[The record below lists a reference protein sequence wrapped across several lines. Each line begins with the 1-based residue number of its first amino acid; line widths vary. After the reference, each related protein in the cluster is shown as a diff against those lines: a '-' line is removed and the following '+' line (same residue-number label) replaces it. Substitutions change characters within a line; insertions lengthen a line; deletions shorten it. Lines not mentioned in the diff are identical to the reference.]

1 MMFIAACSSKGQLF
15 SLSKKAVNRS
25 SIDVWFEDD
34 LDVVELTVVDECE
47 EIMLRTR
54 KLSLMAPPP
63 FSHSS
68 TSKRKSIAGRLPPVI
83 INEAELFAI
92 GVEGG
97 RSVHRKRSY
106 VVQHNKST
114 TKNNNINNVNT
125 KLHFRRH
132 TVQPSLFVTT
142 SQGSTPVLPAPVKS
156 KELLVTML
164 RRILRLV
171 RTLCRVSIAIRR
183 YAVNKNDSRILMDFQ
198 HFLKPPS
205 TDNLPTLSKE
215 MNRGNMYFNKH
226 VYSIDSNHAFP
237 IWARKMCATI
247 PDARTPDALEKLK
260 RYLRGHPTFMQF
272 DEETQSQLAKN
283 VLYHRYDRK
292 RIILNQVN
300 LFITGGQRRLTGIS
314 FQLILNSNSLAL

>member
-1 MMFIAACSSKGQLF
+1 MFIATGGGSEQLF
-15 SLSKKAVNRS
+15 TSRKAAS
-25 SIDVWFEDD
+25 SDSRTVCLEDD
-34 LDVVELTVVDECE
+34 LDVVELTPIDEGGE

-54 KLSLMAPPP
+54 KLSMMPLP
-63 FSHSS
+63 SS
-68 TSKRKSIAGRLPPVI
+68 SDNSRSKRKSVAGRLPPVI
-83 INEAELFAI
+83 INEVELFSIDGA
-92 GVEGG
+92 GG
-97 RSVHRKRSY
+97 SSARRKRSY
-106 VVQHNKST
+106 VLQHNKNST
-114 TKNNNINNVNT
+114 ANSNNSINANSR
-125 KLHFRRH
+125 LHFRRH
-132 TVQPSLFVTT
+132 TTQPSLFLTT
-142 SQGSTPVLPAPVKS
+142 SHQKRTRALTVPVMS
-156 KELLVTML
+156 KDVLVAMF
-164 RRILRLV
+164 RRIIRLV

-183 YAVNKNDSRILMDFQ
+183 YAVNKNDSRILIDFQ

-237 IWARKMCATI
+237 SWARKMCATI

-260 RYLRGHPTFMQF
+260 RYLKGHPTFMQF

-300 LFITGGQRRLTGIS
+300 
-314 FQLILNSNSLAL
+314 